1 MSSYPDH
8 WEADVVLTD
17 GGTAHL
23 RPIRPDDADLLRAFY
38 ARLSPESIYYR
49 FFSPRPR
56 LTDREVEH
64 FTTVDY
70 VDRVALIA
78 TIGDTMVA
86 VVRYD
91 RLGRRPRRG
100 AGPARGTATAA
111 GTAPETSAGSGTS
124 ADGGSA
130 ARAGDGTDTG
140 PDATGRRAAPTA
152 AGTAGAGPG
161 ADAGP
166 GSGTGGGSGS
176 GAGGGRTAAPAA
188 TEAAGPAG
196 SAAAPY
202 PRVPDTSP
210 DTAEVAFLVEDAQQG
225 RGLGTILLEH
235 IAAAA
240 RERGIRRFIADV
252 LPENRRMS
260 MVFRE
265 AGYKAEQRFE
275 DGVLRLTL
283 DLEPTETSREV
294 MAAREHRAEARSIE
308 RLLFPRSV
316 AVIGASREAHSVGQ
330 TVLRNLL
337 AGDFTGPVYPVHPT
351 ATAVA
356 GVRAYPTVA
365 DVPDA
370 VDLAVVAVPADT
382 VEEVVAQCAVKGVY
396 GLVVVS
402 SGFGEAGPEGRERQD
417 RLVRLARANGM
428 RVVGP
433 NCLGIANNDPGI
445 RLNATLAPTLPGRG
459 PIGFFSQSGALGIAI
474 LRWAAER
481 GLGLSTFVSAGNRA
495 DVSGN
500 DLMQYWQEDPATGVI
515 LLYLESIGNP
525 RKFTRLARRI
535 GCGKPIVAVKSG
547 RTTQGVPL
555 GHAARALSL
564 PDHAVSALF
573 AQAGVVRVDSLDEL
587 FDVAQ
592 ILAYQPLP
600 GGRRVAIVG
609 NSDSLGLLVQDAA
622 TAAGLDPLAPVD
634 LGPAAGPAEFAAALG
649 DALADDAVDAV
660 VTVFAPPVTGRMD
673 PDVARAIV
681 AQAEGARKPVVATYL
696 GERGL
701 LLGSVPSYPA
711 PEDAVCALAYVVRYA
726 EWRRRARGRVPEPPG
741 VDRARAR
748 RLVDDLLG
756 EPDDPGAPRGPLE
769 PDRAWTAEL
778 LSCYG
783 ITPADHGRQGVA
795 PIASGEAAGAL
806 TDAAGSS
813 DGAVTGAGG
822 NGTGGRGDGGKGA
835 GESDAGGVA
844 IRIWTSEDPSFGA
857 IVSFGLADVTA
868 ELLDDRA
875 YRLAPLT
882 DVEAAEL
889 VRAVRA
895 APLLLGHQGS
905 DPVDMAALERLLLR
919 VSRLSDDLPEVA
931 RLDLDVLARP
941 TGALVRG
948 ARLRLARPPGPP
960 RADHARRLRSS

>member
-1 MSSYPDH
+1 MSYPDH
-8 WEADVVLTD
+8 WEADVVLAD

-23 RPIRPDDADLLRAFY
+23 RPIRPGDAELLREFY

-56 LTDREVEH
+56 LSDREVEH

-78 TIGDTMVA
+78 TIGDAMVA

-91 RLGRRPRRG
+91 RLGHRPRR
-100 AGPARGTATAA
+100 
-111 GTAPETSAGSGTS
+111 
-124 ADGGSA
+124 
-130 ARAGDGTDTG
+130 DTG
-140 PDATGRRAAPTA
+140 PAGGAGTGTSTGAVPAGGPGGAAGAVSGGAAP
-152 AGTAGAGPG
+152 
-161 ADAGP
+161 
-166 GSGTGGGSGS
+166 GTGGGAAPAGPAAGGPAGPATSGSSGS
-176 GAGGGRTAAPAA
+176 GAGPF
-188 TEAAGPAG
+188 PW
-196 SAAAPY
+196 
-202 PRVPDTSP
+202 VPDTSP

-225 RGLGTILLEH
+225 RGLGTVLLEH

-294 MAAREHRAEARSIE
+294 MAAREHRAEARSIQ

-337 AGDFTGPVYPVHPT
+337 GGDFTGPVYPVHPT

-356 GVRAYPTVA
+356 GVRAHPSVTG
-365 DVPDA
+365 VPDT

-382 VEEVVAQCAVKGVY
+382 VEQVVAECAVKGVY

-402 SGFGEAGPEGRERQD
+402 SGFGETGPAGRGRQD

-433 NCLGIANNDPGI
+433 NCLGIANNDPGV

-500 DLMQYWQEDPATGVI
+500 DLMQYWEEDAATGVI

-535 GCGKPIVAVKSG
+535 GRGKPIVAVKSG

-609 NSDSLGLLVQDAA
+609 NSDSIGLLVQDAA
-622 TAAGLDPLAPVD
+622 TAAGLDPVAPVD
-634 LGPAAGPAEFAAALG
+634 LGPAAGPGEFAAALAG
-649 DALADDAVDAV
+649 ALGDDAIDAV
-660 VTVFAPPVTGRMD
+660 VAVFAPPVIGRME
-673 PDVARAIV
+673 PGVADAIV
-681 AQAEGARKPVVATYL
+681 AQAEGAGKPVVATYL

-701 LLGSVPSYPA
+701 LHGGVPSYPA
-711 PEDAVCALAYVVRYA
+711 PEDAVRALAYVVGYA

-748 RLVDDLLG
+748 GLVDDLLG
-756 EPDDPGAPRGPLE
+756 EPDDAGAPRGPLE
-769 PDRAWTAEL
+769 PDRAWTAGL
-778 LSCYG
+778 LACYG
-783 ITPADHGRQGVA
+783 IVPAGPGE
-795 PIASGEAAGAL
+795 PGEAH
-806 TDAAGSS
+806 
-813 DGAVTGAGG
+813 
-822 NGTGGRGDGGKGA
+822 
-835 GESDAGGVA
+835 GGVA
-844 IRIWTSEDPSFGA
+844 TRIVTSEDPSFGA
-857 IVSFGLADVTA
+857 VVSFGLADVTA
-868 ELLDDRA
+868 QLLDDRA

-905 DPVDMAALERLLLR
+905 DPVDLAALEHLLVR

-931 RLDLDVLARP
+931 RLDLDVLALP

-948 ARLRLARPPGPP
+948 ARLRLARPPGAP
-960 RADHARRLRSS
+960 RANHARRLRSS